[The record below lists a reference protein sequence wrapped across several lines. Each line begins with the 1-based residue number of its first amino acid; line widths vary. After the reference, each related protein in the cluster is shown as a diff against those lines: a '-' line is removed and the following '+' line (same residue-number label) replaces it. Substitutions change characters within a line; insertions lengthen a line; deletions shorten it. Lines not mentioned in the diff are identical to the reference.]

1 MINIVNIRPHF
12 ITDKN
17 GIRKVSYYQ
26 VDFKT
31 KKENIQ
37 IYGTMNYAG
46 DISDISAIQ
55 GKILYE
61 LKNIIGN
68 NQ

>member
-1 MINIVNIRPHF
+1 MIDIVNIRPHF

-31 KKENIQ
+31 KKDHLEINGSID
-37 IYGTMNYAG
+37 YTG
-46 DISDISAIQ
+46 DISDFSAIQ
-55 GKILYE
+55 GKIAYE
-61 LKNIIGN
+61 LKNISNGF
-68 NQ
+68 